1 MAQKKHRVIEINNML
16 TSLRFEDDD
25 LFRMFHMLDDS
36 GEYIVPDG
44 TLSVSFLTIFDMQ
57 SVHKKFLND
66 ETLTDVITF
75 PGSSE
80 FGLAGEICVSP
91 EYAHDATKVYGTSF
105 SEELTLYLVHGY
117 LHLAGLDDIQ
127 ENDIVKM
134 REGERKCMSL
144 LNSRNMI
151 PVFEIKK

>member
-1 MAQKKHRVIEINNML
+1 MAQKRHRVIEINNML

-25 LFRMFHMLDDS
+25 LFRMFHTLDDS
-36 GEYIVPDG
+36 GECIVPDG

-91 EYAHDATKVYGTSF
+91 EYAYDATKVYGTSF

-134 REGERKCMSL
+134 REGERKCMGL